1 MPCHAIVMV
10 SLRISAS
17 ILPFEITPVII
28 RHNNQTTVNYFIPM
42 AIMLNYTSILFTREQ
57 PLPASDRIFTGFF
70 DVFITDFR
78 QLPQSFFNHGIACD
92 QIFEDIVT
100 F

>member
-10 SLRISAS
+10 SLRIGAF
-17 ILPFEITPVII
+17 ILPLEITPVII

-70 DVFITDFR
+70 RRFYYRFSPITSVILQSWDCMRSNFR
-78 QLPQSFFNHGIACD
+78 
-92 QIFEDIVT
+92 
-100 F
+100 